1 MPRLNESAAFL
12 LREAIESGITSPVEL
27 ANLMANASV
36 ETRKFSVMHE
46 SFGYASVDRLLS
58 AASSAIERFT
68 REEIQSA
75 IDSRDPRR
83 IATVMYERR
92 PSLEN
97 SEPGD
102 GWKFRGRGYF
112 QLTGRHN
119 YRVYGGLIG
128 VDLISNPDAAADPKN
143 AAKISLLFWRE
154 NRLGRFKDAISV
166 GAKLNG
172 GKNGE
177 NERYVAGRQ
186 WASILTEDLI
196 RDIRSGAISA
206 EQLAQIETDFD
217 VVAHSGHSPE
227 LMQVQQN
234 LNELGYTD
242 KHNRALTVDGDD
254 GVNTR
259 AAVEKFQRDHGLTV
273 NGRADPSVQAVVREA
288 VETKRRSFGLP
299 DAPYLRQGEPD
310 TAMSMYRSFAPGPV
324 PGLAVTDDA
333 LIRSLQQNLNTLG
346 IADMKGEP
354 LEVHGVYDIST
365 QAAVAR
371 FQRTQGLEV
380 TGQPDERTRSLLH
393 GQAFIAEL
401 KQLPQ
406 APVVEPT
413 PWADPAPRA
422 QRQPSLAPP
431 EPEPMRFSDP
441 KHPQNA
447 LYRELKR
454 MLPEKTKEDRVAQIT
469 AACYEG
475 GIKPGRI
482 GTFEIKDDRIEV
494 FGALTGYA
502 DVDLLQRPAEQESLE
517 RVQSFDRQQ
526 MQELAQLQAQR
537 QEASL
542 GPAMVR

>member
-1 MPRLNESAAFL
+1 
-12 LREAIESGITSPVEL
+12 
-27 ANLMANASV
+27 
-36 ETRKFSVMHE
+36 
-46 SFGYASVDRLLS
+46 
-58 AASSAIERFT
+58 
-68 REEIQSA
+68 
-75 IDSRDPRR
+75 
-83 IATVMYERR
+83 
-92 PSLEN
+92 
-97 SEPGD
+97 
-102 GWKFRGRGYF
+102 
-112 QLTGRHN
+112 
-119 YRVYGGLIG
+119 
-128 VDLISNPDAAADPKN
+128 
-143 AAKISLLFWRE
+143 
-154 NRLGRFKDAISV
+154 
-166 GAKLNG
+166 
-172 GKNGE
+172 
-177 NERYVAGRQ
+177 
-186 WASILTEDLI
+186 
-196 RDIRSGAISA
+196 
-206 EQLAQIETDFD
+206 
-217 VVAHSGHSPE
+217 
-227 LMQVQQN
+227 MQVQQN